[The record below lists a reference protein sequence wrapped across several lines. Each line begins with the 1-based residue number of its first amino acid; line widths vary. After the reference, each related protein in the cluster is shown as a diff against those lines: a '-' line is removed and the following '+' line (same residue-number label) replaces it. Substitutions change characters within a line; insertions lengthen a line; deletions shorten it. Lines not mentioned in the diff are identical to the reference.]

1 MELNLIWL
9 NATVFSLTWEIRFDG
24 DELMSLKGLS
34 YASGCRFAL
43 VRSVLRRDGL
53 SDV

>member
-1 MELNLIWL
+1 MELNLICL

-24 DELMSLKGLS
+24 DELMSVKGLS

-43 VRSVLRRDGL
+43 VRKCFKTGWSI
-53 SDV
+53 